1 MSCVPTIGHRSS
13 DGRALAIE
21 HIEPEKLRPYPR
33 NARTHSKKQ
42 IRQIAASIKEFGW
55 LNPVLADVH
64 GQIIAGHGRVEAAKL
79 LNLDTVPVI
88 RIEGLTET
96 QIRAYV
102 IADNRLAEIAGW
114 DEDILAKEL
123 QLLTLDLD
131 FDVELTGFEMG
142 EIDVLLGGGGD
153 EQAPDAADE
162 VPPIRHDEAAVSQPG
177 DLWCLGPHRLLCGDA
192 RDPEAYS
199 RLMQGRKAQM
209 VFTDPPYNLPI
220 AGFVG
225 GKGKTKHGDFAM
237 ASGEMTPTEFAKFL
251 IDTFGLHAQHSIS
264 GSIHFICMDWR
275 HIGALLQAGEAVYSE
290 VKNLCVWAKTNGG
303 MGSLYRSQ
311 HELVFVF
318 QSGSG
323 SVINN
328 VKLGAYGRNR
338 SNVWTYAGQT
348 ALTHTRQEELAMHPT
363 VKPVR
368 LVADAM
374 LDCSKRGGLILD
386 GFAGSGTTIVAA
398 EQTGRLAYAL
408 ELDARY
414 VDVAIRR
421 WEKHTGKSAKHAV
434 RGLTFQEVAKT
445 RQGQASSGNPVSSS
459 LTPVVEETASDE
471 AANV

>member
-1 MSCVPTIGHRSS
+1 
-13 DGRALAIE
+13 
-21 HIEPEKLRPYPR
+21 
-33 NARTHSKKQ
+33 
-42 IRQIAASIKEFGW
+42 
-55 LNPVLADVH
+55 
-64 GQIIAGHGRVEAAKL
+64 
-79 LNLDTVPVI
+79 
-88 RIEGLTET
+88 
-96 QIRAYV
+96 
-102 IADNRLAEIAGW
+102 
-114 DEDILAKEL
+114 
-123 QLLTLDLD
+123 
-131 FDVELTGFEMG
+131 
-142 EIDVLLGGGGD
+142 
-153 EQAPDAADE
+153 
-162 VPPIRHDEAAVSQPG
+162 
-177 DLWCLGPHRLLCGDA
+177 
-192 RDPEAYS
+192 
-199 RLMQGRKAQM
+199 MQGRKAQM

-237 ASGEMTPTEFAKFL
+237 ASGEMRPTEFAQFL
-251 IDTFGLHAQHSIS
+251 IDTLGLHAQHSSS

-323 SVINN
+323 PVINN

-338 SNVWTYAGQT
+338 SNVWSYAGQT
-348 ALTHTRQEELAMHPT
+348 TLTPTRQEELAMHPT

-368 LVADAM
+368 LVADAI

-421 WEKHTGKSAKHAV
+421 WEKHTGEPAKHAV
-434 RGLTFQEVAKT
+434 QGLTFQELAQA
-445 RQGQASSGNPVSSS
+445 RQEQASSGNPVSQS
-459 LTPVVEETASDE
+459 LTPVLQDPASDE
-471 AANV
+471 AVNV

>member
-1 MSCVPTIGHRSS
+1 MSCVSTIRHRLS
-13 DGRALAIE
+13 DGRGLAIE

-55 LNPVLADVH
+55 LNPVLADAH
-64 GQIIAGHGRVEAAKL
+64 GQIIAGHGRVEAANL

-123 QLLTLDLD
+123 QLLTLDID

-142 EIDVLLGGGGD
+142 EIDVLLGGSGD
-153 EQAPDAADE
+153 ELAPDAADE
-162 VPPIRHDEAAVSQPG
+162 VPPVRHDEAAVSQPG
-177 DLWCLGPHRLLCGDA
+177 DLWCLGRHRLLCGDA
-192 RDPEAYS
+192 RDPDAFS
-199 RLMQGRKAQM
+199 RLMQGRRAQM

-251 IDTFGLHAQHSIS
+251 IDTLGLHAQHSIS

-275 HIGALLQAGEAVYSE
+275 HIGALLHAGEAVYRE

-323 SVINN
+323 RVINN

-348 ALTHTRQEELAMHPT
+348 TLTNSRQEELAMHPT

-374 LDCSKRGGLILD
+374 LDCSKRSGLILD

-398 EQTGRLAYAL
+398 EQTGRLACAL

-421 WEKHTGKSAKHAV
+421 WEKHTGEPAKHAE
-434 RGLTFQEVAKT
+434 RGLTFREMERTHQEQK
-445 RQGQASSGNPVSSS
+445 RSGDSVSQS
-459 LTPVVEETASDE
+459 LTPVLPDSDE
-471 AANV
+471 ASNV

>member
-1 MSCVPTIGHRSS
+1 
-13 DGRALAIE
+13 
-21 HIEPEKLRPYPR
+21 
-33 NARTHSKKQ
+33 
-42 IRQIAASIKEFGW
+42 
-55 LNPVLADVH
+55 
-64 GQIIAGHGRVEAAKL
+64 
-79 LNLDTVPVI
+79 VI

-96 QIRAYV
+96 QIRGYV

-123 QLLTLDLD
+123 QLLTLDID
-131 FDVELTGFEMG
+131 FDVELSGFEMG

-192 RDPEAYS
+192 RDPDAFL

-251 IDTFGLHAQHSIS
+251 IDTLGLHAQHSIS

-275 HIGALLQAGEAVYSE
+275 HIGALLHAGEAVYSE

-323 SVINN
+323 PVINN

-338 SNVWTYAGQT
+338 SNVWSYAGQT
-348 ALTHTRQEELAMHPT
+348 SLTNSRQEELAMHPT

-368 LVADAM
+368 LVADAI
-374 LDCSKRGGLILD
+374 LDCSKRGGMILD
-386 GFAGSGTTIVAA
+386 GFAGSGTTIMAA

-414 VDVAIRR
+414 VDVIIRR
-421 WEKHTGKSAKHAV
+421 WEKHTGEPAEHAV
-434 RGLTFQEVAKT
+434 LGATIQELAQHRCV
-445 RQGQASSGNPVSSS
+445 QASVGSQTGADTS
-459 LTPVVEETASDE
+459 LAPSADE
-471 AANV
+471 PPHV

>member
-1 MSCVPTIGHRSS
+1 MSCVPTIRHRSS
-13 DGRALAIE
+13 DGRGLAIE
-21 HIEPEKLRPYPR
+21 HIEPETLRPYPR

-55 LNPVLADVH
+55 LNPVLADAH

-123 QLLTLDLD
+123 QLLTLDID

-142 EIDVLLGGGGD
+142 EIDVLLGDGGD

-192 RDPEAYS
+192 RDPDAFL

-251 IDTFGLHAQHSIS
+251 IDTLGLHAQHSIS
-264 GSIHFICMDWR
+264 GSIHFVCMDWR
-275 HIGALLQAGEAVYSE
+275 HIGALLHAGEAVYSE

-338 SNVWTYAGQT
+338 SNVWNYAGQT
-348 ALTHTRQEELAMHPT
+348 TLTNSRQEELAMHPT

-386 GFAGSGTTIVAA
+386 GFAGSGTTIMAA
-398 EQTGRLAYAL
+398 EQTGRLAYAPR
-408 ELDARY
+408 A
-414 VDVAIRR
+414 
-421 WEKHTGKSAKHAV
+421 
-434 RGLTFQEVAKT
+434 
-445 RQGQASSGNPVSSS
+445 
-459 LTPVVEETASDE
+459 
-471 AANV
+471 